1 MLAEDHMRQVTMTVG
16 GMSCAGCVSS
26 VHAALRALPGVRVD
40 AVTVG
45 SATVSYD
52 ESRTNKAAIAHAL
65 QDAGY
70 EPLAARAVTT
80 GGGCCGG
87 HSGRC
92 GG

>member
-1 MLAEDHMRQVTMTVG
+1 MRQVTMTIG
-16 GMSCAGCVSS
+16 GMSCGGCVSS

-40 AVTVG
+40 AVNVG

-65 QDAGY
+65 HDAGY
-70 EPLAARAVTT
+70 EPLAAPAELTT
-80 GGGCCGG
+80 GGGCCCGP
-87 HSGRC
+87 SGRC